1 MMLFNKMILITL
13 LSLVMSNMSYAE
25 KKKADEAK
33 TLSGISIIGNKDA
46 PKSLYIVPW
55 RSSELGLETDLN
67 SSLLNEG
74 MQPVDKDVFIR
85 ELNFYEITTVK

>member
-1 MMLFNKMILITL
+1 MRIQTIVLVL
-13 LSLVMSNMSYAE
+13 LVSLSMSNLSYAE
-25 KKKADEAK
+25 KKKKDDAK

-55 RSSELGLETDLN
+55 RSSELGFESDLN

-74 MQPVDKDVFIR
+74 MHPVDKDVFER
-85 ELNFYEITTVK
+85 ELNFYEISTVK

>member
-1 MMLFNKMILITL
+1 MNLRHIILIL
-13 LSLVMSNMSYAE
+13 FLSLSMSSMSYAE
-25 KKKADEAK
+25 KKKKDDAK

-55 RSSELGLETDLN
+55 RSSELGFESDLN

-74 MQPVDKDVFIR
+74 MHPVDKDVFTR
-85 ELNFYEITTVK
+85 ELNFYEISTVK

>member
-1 MMLFNKMILITL
+1 MRIQTIVLVL
-13 LSLVMSNMSYAE
+13 LVSLSVSNLSHAA
-25 KKKADEAK
+25 KKKKDDAK

-55 RSSELGLETDLN
+55 RSSELGFESDLN

-74 MQPVDKDVFIR
+74 MHPVDKDVFER
-85 ELNFYEITTVK
+85 ELNFYEISTDK